1 MLARNLRAGKDYIC
15 QPGSTSVD
23 KARCGVYAG
32 GMKIDARTPQAELL
46 KLSESALRRDVLKS
60 TPLNLR
66 HFLRYMVLF
75 LLFPGMVF
83 GFAAG
88 MAVTVCFCALLIGVL
103 VWGSPAAATV
113 SIYSWLALGIGVL
126 VFVQA
131 GVIRKCL
138 KENKRRRQYRAAQK
152 GLKHPQ
158 PAPSATP
165 LRWAPSA
172 QHKDFL
178 VASLVFSAPQK
189 GVYAFLLTVKNY
201 DGRRIITGGVTGTT
215 IVHAEGKPGAE
226 LRSLTLYRLE
236 AGRHELTWAVPAGK
250 GAPQA
255 ELTLLNRAETN
266 GDVSG

>member
-1 MLARNLRAGKDYIC
+1 
-15 QPGSTSVD
+15 
-23 KARCGVYAG
+23 
-32 GMKIDARTPQAELL
+32 MKIDAHTPQSELI
-46 KLSESALRRDVLKS
+46 KLSESVLRRDLLKS

-66 HFLRYMVLF
+66 HFLRYLVLF

-103 VWGSPAAATV
+103 IWGSPAATTV

-131 GVIRKCL
+131 GVIRKGV
-138 KENKRRRQYRAAQK
+138 KERRRRREYRAAQQ

-158 PAPSATP
+158 PAPTALALKWS
-165 LRWAPSA
+165 PSPK
-172 QHKDFL
+172 HKDFL
-178 VASLVFSAPQK
+178 VASLVFSAPQR

-236 AGRHELTWAVPAGK
+236 TGRHELSWAVPAGK

-255 ELTLLNRAETN
+255 ELTLLNRAEAE
-266 GDVSG
+266 